1 MVMEKGYAK
10 INLGLEVIR
19 KREDGY
25 HDLAM
30 VMTPIDLYDELY
42 FEDFP
47 EGKQVKIDC
56 DKLAHIPLED
66 NLIYKAVSLIKT
78 QYNVDKGVKIRVV
91 KRIPEQAGLA
101 GGSADAAATLRAL
114 NGLWNLDLNLDQLA
128 ALGAQIGSDVPFCI
142 YNRTAKVTGRGE
154 NIEFI
159 ETVPFAHLI
168 LIIPPL
174 GSSTSDT
181 FKKFIVHN
189 QNAGKIDELIEAI
202 RQGNINVISEK
213 LFNDLEYGGKQAEIN
228 RFKRD
233 LVEAG
238 ALGSLMTGSG
248 SAIYGI
254 CFNEKQTKATYE
266 KLRFLYQKTNHQI
279 LMTTIRSLRKPNLE
293 GYIPD
298 RNAKKTLV
306 QGSFETKA
314 QGMVMLG
321 YHRIRDNYRLILTPV
336 GLYDSL
342 SVCKL
347 SNPVCEVFFG
357 ENEEETELT
366 GKLKTVIAK
375 TGYGLRVRIANRFDR
390 VFGLFAFNNYLACII
405 SGLGKFGTDPET
417 IYPLFPKIIKAY
429 SHSQTFE
436 YDSKTDSFELL
447 GEAVFGHVLVSSLNL
462 RGYQSPRY
470 TEQVE
475 VQSKEMDAVKEAI
488 AEKNFYKMAD
498 NVQNGISR
506 FETRAIREF
515 RRFPLVEKTEQL
527 CLRLGASGF
536 VLSADGRCIICFC
549 RFGDQAK
556 AISRNLQ
563 IKHRMNTT
571 IITTIRSS
579 VKHQPA
585 QSETL
590 HPANAEEVSRTG
602 FEEYLN
608 LEIEQQRQLPDQVDY
623 EKLDYEEGS
632 PFDNETSEIE
642 KDEEPT
648 KPKSR
653 IRKKIQ
659 PVSAIRDSD
668 LEGILYLHSGGS
680 LFKQYDFVDIA
691 RYFEKYFH
699 GKSIKFI
706 KDQEEIEVLFVT
718 NSLPHILGIHLLDE
732 KDPELRGRRGF
743 QKLISGEISYYQLK
757 RSGRYSEEIIRKI
770 YNKTQSSVLIFN
782 DIFNNRPL
790 SCFDKSFVKSE
801 SSKMENLE
809 FVITRRLTETSFRR
823 QNLLGIGKDPST
835 DSYYFNTSFL
845 WEVPADIGQKD
856 SIKIQVYR

>member
-1 MVMEKGYAK
+1 MIMEKGYAK

-42 FEDFP
+42 FEDLP
-47 EGKQVKIDC
+47 EGKQVKIEC

-78 QYNVDKGVKIRVV
+78 QYNRDNGVKIRVV

-114 NGLWNLDLNLDQLA
+114 NELWHLGMNLDQLA

-159 ETVPFAHLI
+159 ETMPFAHLI
-168 LIIPPL
+168 LIIPPF
-174 GSSTSDT
+174 GSSTAET
-181 FKKFIVHN
+181 FKKFVVHN
-189 QNAGKIDELIEAI
+189 QNAGKLEDLIAAI
-202 RQGNINVISEK
+202 NQGNINVISEK

-228 RFKRD
+228 HCKRD
-233 LVEAG
+233 LIEAG
-238 ALGSLMTGSG
+238 ALGSSMTGSG

-254 CFNEKQTKATYE
+254 CFNEKQTKSTYE
-266 KLRFLYQKTNHQI
+266 KLRFLYQKTNNQI

-293 GYIPD
+293 GYVPD
-298 RNAKKTLV
+298 RNLKKTIVL
-306 QGSFETKA
+306 GSFETKA

-321 YHRIRDNYRLILTPV
+321 YHRIRDNYRIIQTPV

-342 SVCKL
+342 SVYKL
-347 SNPVCEVFFG
+347 SNPVCEVFFKD
-357 ENEEETELT
+357 NEEETELT

-375 TGYGLRVRIANRFDR
+375 TGYGLRVRIADRFDR
-390 VFGLFAFNNYLACII
+390 VFGLLAFNNYLSCII
-405 SGLGKFGTDPET
+405 SGLDKFGTDPET
-417 IYPLFPKIIKAY
+417 IYPLFPKIVKAY

-436 YDSKTDSFELL
+436 YDSKSDSYELL
-447 GEAVFGHVLVSSLNL
+447 GEAVFGNVLISSLNL

-475 VQSKEMDAVKEAI
+475 VQSKEMEAVKEAI
-488 AEKNFYKMAD
+488 AAKNFYKMAD
-498 NVQNGISR
+498 NVHNGISR

-536 VLSADGRCIICFC
+536 VLSADGRCIFAFC
-549 RFGDQAK
+549 RYGDQAE

-590 HPANAEEVSRTG
+590 QPANAEEVSRTG
-602 FEEYLN
+602 VQEYLN
-608 LEIEQQRQLPDQVDY
+608 LEIEQQRQLPDQIDY
-623 EKLDYEEGS
+623 ERLDYEEGS
-632 PFDNETSEIE
+632 PFDNETPEIG
-642 KDEEPT
+642 KDEET
-648 KPKSR
+648 AKPKSR
-653 IRKKIQ
+653 IRKKIP
-659 PVSAIRDSD
+659 PVTALRESD
-668 LEGILYLHSGGS
+668 LEGMLYLHSGGS

-699 GKSIKFI
+699 GQAIKFV

-732 KDPELRGRRGF
+732 KDPELRGSSGF
-743 QKLISGEISYYQLK
+743 RKLINGEISYYQLK
-757 RSGRYSEEIIRKI
+757 RSGRYNDETIRKI

-790 SCFDKSFVKSE
+790 SCFDKAFVKTE
-801 SSKMENLE
+801 SSKMESLE

-835 DSYYFNTSFL
+835 GRYYFNTSFL